1 MIEVSSVSHRAAG
14 RTILDAVDLR
24 LEESRIAV
32 IGANGSGKSTFVRL
46 LNGLLLPTEGRVS
59 VDGFDTRADG
69 RAVRQRVGLVFQNPD
84 LQIVLP
90 TVVEDIGFGLRRR
103 AIGADEVTRR
113 VEGALESARL
123 VSHRDHPAHLL
134 SGGQKQLLAI
144 WSMLVL
150 EPAWMVFDE
159 PTTLLDRRNTREVT
173 DLILSLPMNVV
184 VATHDLELA
193 GRCDRVI
200 VIEDGRVAADGTP
213 GEAIQAYL
221 AATS

>member
-1 MIEVSSVSHRAAG
+1 VIEVRSVSHRAAG
-14 RTILDAVDLR
+14 RTVLDAIDLR
-24 LEESRIAV
+24 LDEPRIAV

-46 LNGLLLPTEGRVS
+46 LNGLLLPTEGEVS
-59 VDGFDTRADG
+59 VDGFDTRTDG
-69 RAVRQRVGLVFQNPD
+69 KNVRRRVGLVFQNPD

-103 AIGADEVTRR
+103 DIDADEVTRR
-113 VEGALESARL
+113 VEEALASAHL
-123 VSHRDHPAHLL
+123 TSHRDHPAHLR
-134 SGGQKQLLAI
+134 SGGQKQLLPI
-144 WSMLVL
+144 WCMLEL
-150 EPAWMVFDE
+150 EQTWMVFDE

-173 DLILSLPMNVV
+173 DLIMALPMNTI

-200 VIEDGRVAADGTP
+200 LIDEGRVAADGTP
-213 GEAIQAYL
+213 QEAIDAYL